1 MDIDQQI
8 KYLIENAPQD
18 GRTGKIVQAI
28 APALKYLALQLRH
41 PQYYI
46 RALANREWLLT
57 TLSNRAN
64 PGVEKRVIYA
74 YPTLQDVHGDP
85 NMAMD
90 QGAIALPVPVTHI
103 LFQMVAM
110 DRVNSIV
117 FFETPGNLTNGT
129 EVKRDDMQQLI
140 QLYLQ
145 QGHLTKPAQS
155 NNLPPDIA

>member
-8 KYLIENAPQD
+8 KFLIENAPQD
-18 GRTGKIVQAI
+18 GQTGKIVQAI

-46 RALANREWLLT
+46 RQSPNREWILT

-74 YPTLQDVHGDP
+74 YPTMQDVNADP
-85 NMAMD
+85 NLPMD
-90 QGAIALPVPVTHI
+90 KGAIALPVPVTHI

-117 FFETPGNLTNGT
+117 FFETPGNLTSGT
-129 EVKRDDMQQLI
+129 EVKRDDIQQLI
-140 QLYLQ
+140 QFHLQ
-145 QGHLTKPAQS
+145 QRQSAKPVQP
-155 NNLPPDIA
+155 NTLPPDIA